1 MEGEEVNIDELAA
14 NLSTYKDQLQQVRF
28 KIYTFL
34 FGFIL
39 DFVRTRVCLA

>member
-28 KIYTFL
+28 KIYIFFL
-34 FGFIL
+34 GFML
-39 DFVRTRVCLA
+39 DFVRTRVFLA